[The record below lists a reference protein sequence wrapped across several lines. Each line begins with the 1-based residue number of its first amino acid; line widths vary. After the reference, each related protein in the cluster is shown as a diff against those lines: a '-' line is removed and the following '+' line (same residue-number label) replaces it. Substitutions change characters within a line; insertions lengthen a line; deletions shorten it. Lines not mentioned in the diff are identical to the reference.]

1 MSLLFRS
8 KYCWNL
14 HGVLSMSV
22 TMYQHGG
29 CQLESKQDES
39 IKPCKSIKT
48 SHCAVFSYC
57 LLRGMR
63 SAKGIKMHIVGF
75 VNNMQRTR
83 AIGTIM
89 GVNKKVSCKKSK
101 KKPGVPLENNIFVIC
116 TLKWTLLLSSLV
128 HMIAPSPSHIPLPS
142 ITFSKL

>member
-1 MSLLFRS
+1 MVLVRGRSKVMSLLFRS

-14 HGVLSMSV
+14 HGDLSMVV
-22 TMYQHGG
+22 TMYKHGG
-29 CQLESKQDES
+29 CQLESTQDES

-63 SAKGIKMHIVGF
+63 SAKGSKMHIVGF

-89 GVNKKVSCKKSK
+89 GSTKRCRVKNQKKNLSK
-101 KKPGVPLENNIFVIC
+101 
-116 TLKWTLLLSSLV
+116 
-128 HMIAPSPSHIPLPS
+128 
-142 ITFSKL
+142 ITFLSPVGSNEQFSSVSWCI